1 MVARTTE
8 EIKEIVKKYYRI
20 LLQSGVP
27 VEKVFLFGSYNR
39 NEQTKYSDIDVAVVL
54 RDYLGDRFN
63 TRLTLMKFAREFDVI
78 IEPHP
83 FLLSEFDRT
92 NPFANEI
99 IQNGEAL
106 SF

>member
-20 LLQSGVP
+20 LLQSGIP
-27 VEKVFLFGSYNR
+27 VEKVFLFGSYKR
-39 NEQTKYSDIDVAVVL
+39 NEQTNYSDIDVAVVL
-54 RDYLGDRFN
+54 REYLDDRFN
-63 TRLTLMKFAREFDVI
+63 TRLTLMKYAREFDVI

-83 FLLSEFDRT
+83 FILSEFDRT

-99 IQNGEAL
+99 IQTGEVL